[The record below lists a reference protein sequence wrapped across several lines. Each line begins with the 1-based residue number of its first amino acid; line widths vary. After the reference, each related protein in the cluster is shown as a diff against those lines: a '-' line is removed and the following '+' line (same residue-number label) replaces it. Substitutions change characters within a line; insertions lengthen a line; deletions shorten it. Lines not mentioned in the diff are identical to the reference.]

1 MSLPSSVVSPASGV
15 LAEPSES
22 LPSPAVS
29 PEAASVLLSISFW
42 AIASVAGKGF
52 LVMLPARVI
61 SNLALLPVDVFLLA
75 LFLPSVLRTY
85 NTVFKGVRKV
95 KENAVF
101 TDSGFATA
109 LMYIVCLLLVIMCC
123 VGLSE
128 QDLKTKN
135 SDLKKTVAA
144 QSETIERMQS
154 EIDKLYEN
162 AEIGRAHV

>member
-1 MSLPSSVVSPASGV
+1 M
-15 LAEPSES
+15 
-22 LPSPAVS
+22 
-29 PEAASVLLSISFW
+29 
-42 AIASVAGKGF
+42 
-52 LVMLPARVI
+52 
-61 SNLALLPVDVFLLA
+61 
-75 LFLPSVLRTY
+75 
-85 NTVFKGVRKV
+85 
-95 KENAVF
+95 F

-135 SDLKKTVAA
+135 SDLKKTIAA

-162 AEIGRAHV
+162 AGIDKPVIEEPAE